1 MEDFEKELQ
10 VIVDEFT
17 RKKGETK
24 QKQENEKRA
33 SDQKRQTFQ
42 QTVTDVIHPI
52 MLECRDFINKK
63 GEVSRIDSGG
73 LADIIF
79 EIQSK
84 TLGKGVHMA
93 NITFSL
99 DTFPSG
105 KIKIVQKIEY
115 ETVSEEYCEENQLTK
130 DYVRSK
136 LVEIVKKFYDEC
148 LKYV

>member
-10 VIVDEFT
+10 AIVDEFT

-24 QKQENEKRA
+24 QKQEKEKLA

-42 QTVTDVIHPI
+42 QIVSNVIHPI

-84 TLGKGVHMA
+84 TLSKGVHMA

-105 KIKIVQKIEY
+105 RIKIVQKIEY
-115 ETVSEEYCEENQLTK
+115 QTVSEEYCEENQLTEG
-130 DYVRSK
+130 YVRSK

>member
-10 VIVDEFT
+10 AVVDEFT

-24 QKQENEKRA
+24 QKQEKEKLA

-42 QTVTDVIHPI
+42 QIVSNVIHPI
-52 MLECRDFINKK
+52 MLECRDFFNKK

-84 TLGKGVHMA
+84 TLSKGVHMA

-105 KIKIVQKIEY
+105 RIKIVQKIEY
-115 ETVSEEYCEENQLTK
+115 QTVSEEYCEENQLTK
-130 DYVRSK
+130 EYVRSK

>member
-1 MEDFEKELQ
+1 
-10 VIVDEFT
+10 
-17 RKKGETK
+17 
-24 QKQENEKRA
+24 
-33 SDQKRQTFQ
+33 
-42 QTVTDVIHPI
+42 
-52 MLECRDFINKK
+52 
-63 GEVSRIDSGG
+63 VSRIDSTG

-84 TLGKGVHMA
+84 TLQKGVHMV

-105 KIKIVQKIEY
+105 RIKIVQKIEY
-115 ETVSEEYCEENQLTK
+115 QTVSEEYCEENQLTK